1 MTERDAV
8 STRGPA
14 RRHSGFS
21 LVELMVAVT
30 IGLLLMAGLVSLVVN
45 TNRSYG
51 ELTKASRQLENG
63 RYAIQLLEADIQ
75 HAGFYG
81 EFHQLASPPAALPSP
96 CATALADLRTA
107 LPLPV
112 QGYNGAATSPIP
124 ACVSNANYQP
134 GTDILVIRRAATVAA
149 SALPP
154 AASTLASL
162 KPGEVYL
169 QTRGDTFVLNVAAHP
184 PASTTSFN
192 LKRKDGITLA
202 DIRKYHVAIYFI
214 SPCSVPS
221 GSDCDGSADGGNP
234 IPTLKRLDLTT
245 NSTGTALE
253 MKTTPLVEG
262 IENLQAEYGIDR
274 DGDGAP
280 NETNVGDNDAYVQ
293 NPGTNTTTWSNV
305 VSIRLFLLAR
315 NIEPTP
321 GYTDTKTYNLGLAG
335 SSTPGGAYKR
345 HVFSAV
351 VRLINPSSRRET

>member
-1 MTERDAV
+1 
-8 STRGPA
+8 
-14 RRHSGFS
+14 
-21 LVELMVAVT
+21 MVAVT

-51 ELTKASRQLENG
+51 ELAKASRQLENG
-63 RYAIQLLEADIQ
+63 RYAVQLLETDIQ

-81 EFHQLASPPAALPSP
+81 EFYQLGSLPAALPSP
-96 CATALADLRTA
+96 CATDLADLRTA
-107 LPLPV
+107 LPLPI

-124 ACVSNANYQP
+124 ACVSYANYQP
-134 GTDILVIRRAATVAA
+134 NTDILIIRRAATVAT
-149 SALPP
+149 S
-154 AASTLASL
+154 SLASL
-162 KPGEVYL
+162 TSGEVYL
-169 QTRGDTFVLNVAAHP
+169 QTRGDTSVLNVAANP

-202 DIRKYHVAIYFI
+202 DIRKYHVSIYFI

-245 NSTGTALE
+245 NGSGLVMT
-253 MKTTPLVEG
+253 TTPLVEG
-262 IENLQAEYGIDR
+262 IENLQVEYGIDR

-280 NETNVGDNDAYVQ
+280 NETAVGDNDAYAQ
-293 NPGTNTTTWSNV
+293 APADKTEWSNV
-305 VSIRLFLLAR
+305 VSVRLFLLAR

-321 GYTDTKTYNLGLAG
+321 GYADAKTYNLGLAG
-335 SSTPGGAYKR
+335 SFTPGGTYKR

>member
-1 MTERDAV
+1 MTERDAA

-14 RRHSGFS
+14 RHHGGFS
-21 LVELMVAVT
+21 LVELMVAIT
-30 IGLLLMAGLVSLVVN
+30 IGLLLMTGLVSLVVN

-51 ELTKASRQLENG
+51 ELAKASRQLENG
-63 RYAIQLLEADIQ
+63 RYAVQLLVTDIQ

-81 EFHQLASPPAALPSP
+81 EFYQLASPPATLPSP
-96 CATALADLRTA
+96 CETALAELRTA
-107 LPLPV
+107 LPLPI
-112 QGYNGAATSPIP
+112 QGYNGAVTSPIP
-124 ACVSNANYQP
+124 ACVSDANYQS

-149 SALPP
+149 SPLPP

-162 KPGEVYL
+162 TSGEVYL
-169 QTRGDTFVLNVAAHP
+169 QTRGDTFVLNVAANP

-192 LKRKDGITLA
+192 LTEKDGTTLA
-202 DIRKYHVAIYFI
+202 DIRKYHVSIYFI
-214 SPCSVPS
+214 SPCSIPS
-221 GSDCDGSADGGNP
+221 GSNCDGSADGGNP

-245 NSTGTALE
+245 DGTNLV
-253 MKTTPLVEG
+253 MTRTPLAEG
-262 IENLQAEYGIDR
+262 IENLQIEYGIDR

-280 NETNVGDNDAYVQ
+280 NETDVGDNDAYVQ
-293 NPGTNTTTWSNV
+293 VPADSAAWSNV
-305 VSIRLFLLAR
+305 VSVRLFLLAR
-315 NIEPTP
+315 NIESTP